1 MVLQFLPLKKT
12 VNAKM
17 GVFVLEI
24 VFMKLVWYLLTVT
37 IVVLLSQLNVLIM
50 SAFTLAVILT
60 RLSFVQQF
68 ELQYAQ
74 RLL

>member
-1 MVLQFLPLKKT
+1 MVLHFLPLKKT
-12 VNAKM
+12 VNDKM

-24 VFMKLVWYLLTVT
+24 VFMKFVWYLLTVT
-37 IVVLLSQLNVLIM
+37 IVVLLSQLNVLVV

>member
-1 MVLQFLPLKKT
+1 
-12 VNAKM
+12 
-17 GVFVLEI
+17 
-24 VFMKLVWYLLTVT
+24 MKFVWYLLTVT
-37 IVVLLSQLNVLIM
+37 IVVLLSQLNVLVM

>member
-1 MVLQFLPLKKT
+1 
-12 VNAKM
+12 
-17 GVFVLEI
+17 
-24 VFMKLVWYLLTVT
+24 MKFIWYLLTVT
-37 IVVLLSQLNVLIM
+37 IVVLLSQLNVLVM

>member
-1 MVLQFLPLKKT
+1 MVLHFLPLKKT
-12 VNAKM
+12 VNDKM

-24 VFMKLVWYLLTVT
+24 VFMKFFWYLLTVT
-37 IVVLLSQLNVLIM
+37 IVVLLSQLNVLVM

>member
-1 MVLQFLPLKKT
+1 M
-12 VNAKM
+12 NAKL

-37 IVVLLSQLNVLIM
+37 IVIVLSELNVLIM